1 MYKVR
6 AVFTKTD
13 RSIYISHLDLMRCMQ
28 RAMKRARIPVWYTE
42 GFNPHAYIMFPLALA
57 LGVRSGC
64 EIMDFTITEEMPGDE
79 IIKRLNSA
87 LPSGI
92 QLLSVSEPQKKH
104 TEIAMAEYKVFFGGL
119 ADTKKVMELWTSF
132 LGQNSIMIEK
142 KNKKKQLVSQDI
154 RPMIKETGVKA
165 SLDSFFVT
173 MLLPAGT
180 QTNLNSTVVTD
191 AFLKYCNESIPVV
204 RIERTKILC
213 ENGESFA

>member
-28 RAMKRARIPVWYTE
+28 RAMKRAGIPVWYTE

-57 LGVRSGC
+57 LGVRSDC
-64 EIMDFTITEEMPGDE
+64 EIMDFTITEEMSGAE
-79 IIKRLNSA
+79 IIRRLNSA

-92 QLLSVSEPQKKH
+92 QLLSVGEPVKKH
-104 TEIAMAEYKVFFGGL
+104 TEIAMAEYTVFFGGL
-119 ADTKKVMELWTSF
+119 GDTQKVMDSWKSF
-132 LGQNSIMIEK
+132 LAQESIMIEK

-154 RPMIKETGVKA
+154 KPMIKETGVKTSFD
-165 SLDSFFVT
+165 SLFVT

-191 AFLKYCNESIPVV
+191 AFLNYCSETIPVV